1 MRNQFP
7 GKCCRCGGIVEAGK
21 GYVSGRP
28 GDWDCEHE
36 ECVPVAHKIEA
47 KRKAAQREYDL

>member
-1 MRNQFP
+1 MRDQFP

-36 ECVPVAHKIEA
+36 ECVLVAHKLEA